1 MGTPTAQ
8 AQQAPTVYRYFFN
21 VGSVD
26 SFERKMED
34 AQEDLGWSPDSY
46 VPIVYTNELSWQQVG
61 PWLALI
67 CRQNLSQALLVKALC
82 SSCLATCA
90 MAHKPSGRCS
100 GTAADLR

>member
-1 MGTPTAQ
+1 MPAPQ

-61 PWLALI
+61 PQLCWPVHAGLWL
-67 CRQNLSQALLVKALC
+67 QLL
-82 SSCLATCA
+82 
-90 MAHKPSGRCS
+90 
-100 GTAADLR
+100 